1 MSAPLTR
8 HVVLV
13 TYGEPTESAF
23 TDQLVYSWRI
33 LVGLTRTV
41 APIPLPL
48 LPLIAVARARNRTR
62 LWGRHA
68 YGSPLEPLTV
78 GQAGVLATA
87 LGVAAPSER
96 WRVHVAYEFRRP
108 LLDEVLKTLPAGE
121 PVHVVPMYAA
131 DSSFTHA
138 LSRGTAAALERRSP
152 RRTPVAVLGAL
163 ETQALA
169 DVSARHVLDQ
179 IGAGPEWRG
188 DRVALVLAAHGTVTN
203 PTRPIDTG
211 LAATDALREAIVAR
225 LSPHFGSI
233 MHGWLNHS
241 RGGRWTEPAIE
252 DTMKDVVARGY
263 ARVVYYPYGF
273 LADNAESELEGR
285 LALDGHPFE
294 SRYVACLNDS
304 PYLMDALVRQILDH
318 ALVPHRPGERPSG
331 APEALSV
338 PA

>member
-13 TYGEPTESAF
+13 TYGEPTTSAF

-48 LPLIAVARARNRTR
+48 LPLIAMARARNRTR

-78 GQAGVLATA
+78 GQARGLTA
-87 LGVAAPSER
+87 ALTAAAPSER
-96 WRVHVAYEFRRP
+96 WQVHVAYEFRRP
-108 LLDEVLKTLPAGE
+108 LLEEVLQALPADDS
-121 PVHVVPMYAA
+121 VYVVPMYAA
-131 DSSFTHA
+131 ESSFTHA
-138 LSRGTAAALERRSP
+138 LSRGTAASLARRSA
-152 RRTPVAVLGAL
+152 RRHPVAVLGAL
-163 ETQALA
+163 DAHVLA

-179 IGAGPEWRG
+179 LGAEPQWRG
-188 DRVALVLAAHGTVTN
+188 EQVALVLAAHGTVTN
-203 PTRPIDTG
+203 PSRPIDTG

-225 LSPHFGSI
+225 LSAHFGSVA
-233 MHGWLNHS
+233 HGWLNHT

-263 ARVVYYPYGF
+263 SRVVYYPYGF

-285 LALDGHPFE
+285 LALHGHPFE

-304 PYLMDALVRQILDH
+304 PYLMDALVRQILDL
-318 ALVPHRPGERPSG
+318 APGSHRPGGRPAG
-331 APEALSV
+331 APDQISV